1 MPDEA
6 KAELLD
12 RDIRRDLRSVPAPL
26 AETIARHLV
35 ATALLVD
42 TDPVQALAH
51 ARAAAARLPRMA
63 AVREAVGVAAYHAG
77 EFASALL
84 ELRAARRIDG
94 SSHNLPL
101 MADAERGLGRPERA
115 IDYLSDPGVAALDA
129 AGRAELLIVV
139 SGARRDM
146 GQPEAAAVLLRDE
159 VTARTEPKP
168 WTPRLWYAY
177 AEALLAAGRTM
188 EALRWFTATAGIDED
203 TTDAAERVY
212 ELTIDDETDD
222 ETEIDNEDGGA
233 EDDGPESDRLEDEL
247 LGDERLEDDGPAAGT
262 HDGAAVDEPDP
273 DGLIASGTGAA
284 VDAVADDAALADAD
298 ADADGAGDADAEAE
312 AADHGDTGGASDA
325 GAAVDVTVDGEPAA
339 PVEQPAPAEP
349 AAAVEPIEV
358 GFSAAEDTSAVPA
371 AEVTADTPPIPEIIF
386 SDAPGGADQAGAHRT
401 SED

>member
-1 MPDEA
+1 M
-6 KAELLD
+6 
-12 RDIRRDLRSVPAPL
+12 PAPL

-101 MADAERGLGRPERA
+101 MADAERGIGRPERA

-233 EDDGPESDRLEDEL
+233 DDDGPESDRLEDEL
-247 LGDERLEDDGPAAGT
+247 LGEERLEDDGPAAET

-273 DGLIASGTGAA
+273 DSLIASDTGAA

-298 ADADGAGDADAEAE
+298 ADADADIDADDVGDADADTEA

-371 AEVTADTPPIPEIIF
+371 AEVTTDTPPIPEIIF

>member
-1 MPDEA
+1 M
-6 KAELLD
+6 
-12 RDIRRDLRSVPAPL
+12 PAPL

-212 ELTIDDETDD
+212 ELTIDDET
-222 ETEIDNEDGGA
+222 EIDNGDGGA
-233 EDDGPESDRLEDEL
+233 EDNGPESNRLEDEL
-247 LGDERLEDDGPAAGT
+247 LGDERLEDDGPAAET
-262 HDGAAVDEPDP
+262 HDGATVDEPDP

-298 ADADGAGDADAEAE
+298 DAGDAADDAGDADAEAE
-312 AADHGDTGGASDA
+312 AADHGDTGGASDT

-349 AAAVEPIEV
+349 AAAVEPTEV